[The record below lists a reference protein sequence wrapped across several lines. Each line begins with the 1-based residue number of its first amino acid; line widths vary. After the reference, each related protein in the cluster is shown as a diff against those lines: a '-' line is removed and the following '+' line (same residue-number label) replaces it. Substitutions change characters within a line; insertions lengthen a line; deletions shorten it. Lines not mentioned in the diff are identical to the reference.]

1 MDFQKDFPILNTKVN
16 GRPLIYFD
24 NAATSQKPKVVIDQI
39 NKYYETYNSNVHRGV
54 HELSQKATGQY
65 EAARAKVQQFIGA
78 NHLEEII
85 FTKGTT
91 DGINIVASSWAEN
104 QLSKGDEIIVPANT
118 YIASVLAITD
128 NDLTPVFVEPNLET
142 YNLNSNKIV
151 AAITDKTKAII
162 AVDMAGF
169 PCDYDK
175 IYKVIEDAK
184 PQFQGSNDLQN
195 QLGRI
200 LLISDAAHSF
210 GATMNGKVSG
220 SLADISCFS
229 FHAVKNLTTAE
240 GGAIC
245 FNLPGSYDHEEIYR
259 LFNTMILH
267 GQSKDALAKTQ
278 KGNWRYDV
286 EEPGF
291 KCNMTDLQA
300 AIGLVELERY
310 QENLDRRKKIFATYT
325 EKLGQHDWAITPK
338 YIDST
343 KETCYHLYLLRIK
356 GATEPQRDEI
366 MKLIFDQ
373 DVSVNVHF
381 QPLPLL
387 TAYKKRG
394 FKMEHYP
401 ETWNKYSN
409 EISLPVYFNLSDED
423 VETVISAV
431 TSAVETVLG

>member
-1 MDFQKDFPILNTKVN
+1 MIPFSPPRIDQK
-16 GRPLIYFD
+16 
-24 NAATSQKPKVVIDQI
+24 VIDEVTAALKSGWI
-39 NKYYETYNSNVHRGV
+39 TTGPRTKLFEKKITEYTGCKSTVAVNSWTMGMQVLLHWWG
-54 HELSQKATGQY
+54 
-65 EAARAKVQQFIGA
+65 IGP
-78 NHLEEII
+78 
-85 FTKGTT
+85 
-91 DGINIVASSWAEN
+91 
-104 QLSKGDEIIVPANT
+104 GDEVILPAYTYCASINVIIHAG
-118 YIASVLAITD
+118 A
-128 NDLTPVFVEPNLET
+128 TPVMVDVSPEDFNISSEKV
-142 YNLNSNKIV
+142 K
-151 AAITDKTKAII
+151 AAITNKTKAII

-175 IYKVIEDAK
+175 IYQIIEDAK
-184 PQFQGSNDLQN
+184 PQFQAGNDLQK

-220 SLADISCFS
+220 ALADISCFS

-245 FNLPGSYDHEEIYR
+245 FNLPDSYDHDEIYR

-310 QENLDRRKKIFATYT
+310 SENLERRKAIFERYT
-325 EKLGQHDWAITPK
+325 KALNAFDWAITPK
-338 YIDST
+338 YKDEH

-356 GATEPQRDEI
+356 GASEPQRDEI
-366 MKLIFDQ
+366 MKHIFDQ

-394 FKMEHYP
+394 FNMEDYP

-409 EISLPVYFNLSDED
+409 EISLPVYFNLTDD
-423 VETVISAV
+423 QVDTVIDAV
-431 TSAVETVLG
+431 AKAVQIVL